1 MEILRLQSEV
11 DNVQKLMAK
20 GRKISEL
27 RITGETLQLHQIC
40 KHTQLICCFLSF
52 FFFFNVTE
60 IRTTL
65 DNLKKRQL
73 LLQKQLEEADYIQ
86 AQMSKA
92 QRHE

>member
-52 FFFFNVTE
+52 FFFFKCYRDKNHLRQPEETAAAATE
-60 IRTTL
+60 TTGGSRL
-65 DNLKKRQL
+65 HPGTN
-73 LLQKQLEEADYIQ
+73 E
-86 AQMSKA
+86 
-92 QRHE
+92 